1 MVTFCKRL
9 RLNTVDNLKTV
20 MKKWLLTVLCCL
32 MAFSCS
38 DDSVSL
44 GKDVVVKAFPEH
56 YDLGEG
62 EPMETDFHGLVDI
75 KVHGKEVYCMTMDP
89 TGLIG
94 AIDLDQP
101 QSWTR
106 FLRMGNGPLETL
118 APIPFHT
125 MLFQEGPDGDLLAD
139 FYDMKKGI
147 LRVNLSQS
155 LRQGSLA
162 ASRTGDLPSGLSG
175 TAGLTLLDTDT
186 FFFQHPSPDSRQVIR
201 GLWKSGERVTP
212 AQERLNSFS
221 LTEPDSFMFNLFM
234 TMPGYDP
241 TRERIV
247 EASSLQ
253 NTIHLYDLHTPFA
266 RTVHVYER
274 AKRIEDLEE
283 SGPEGLKSSFKKVLA
298 FPSFF
303 AVLYSGDSL
312 YKPVGQNPRVL
323 FFDWEGRPLAEAA
336 PACAGTTFDID
347 LSGKK
352 LYIADQKSETIRVFD
367 LSKVLDKIMNSSAES
382 PDVTTYSPL
391 RSTEE
396 VADLSPFITD
406 LDMIQVGVDSVA
418 RTGMRKIL
426 FSDPI
431 VFLCGGAVFSA
442 TPDWRFIHRI
452 GNVGRGP
459 GEYLSVKDIVINS
472 AGDEVWCMDLLNDIL
487 RYDLK
492 TGAFLEKV
500 QYDDG
505 GYARAMIPQHNNS
518 VLLYTPNP
526 LNDFPEN
533 HETFHCIRRYDAAGQ
548 ETGTGLSWT
557 RFNVMAN
564 FSIPVSTTRAGE
576 YVLTPESSDTAY
588 VYDDNGPAYQ
598 IRFDFGK
605 KWIPDNFFDPEN
617 GDPAEKVGELF
628 DMDCYKLL
636 SSVYLLEEDVYLHA
650 YGKDS
655 SSWNFFFPKD
665 GSRGIRWK
673 SVGVLSPPI
682 SALAADGDH
691 LYFLYDDYGYVEE
704 EPDPLKKAVKE
715 KFGSPGTK
723 GATYLIKV
731 KLDVK

>member
-1 MVTFCKRL
+1 
-9 RLNTVDNLKTV
+9 
-20 MKKWLLTVLCCL
+20 MKKWLLTVVCCL

-56 YDLGEG
+56 FDLGGG
-62 EPMETDFHGLVDI
+62 EPLETDFRGLVDI

-147 LRVNLSQS
+147 IRVNLSQS

-186 FFFQHPSPDSRQVIR
+186 FFFQHPSPDSRRVIR
-201 GLWKSGERVTP
+201 GLWKSGEWFTP

-221 LTEPDSFMFNLFM
+221 LTESDSFMFNLFM

-253 NTIHLYDLHTPFA
+253 NTIHLYDLHTPYA

-274 AKRIEDLEE
+274 AKGIGDLEE

-352 LYIADQKSETIRVFD
+352 LYLADQKSEAIRVFD
-367 LSKVLDKIMNSSAES
+367 LSKVLDRIM
-382 PDVTTYSPL
+382 D
-391 RSTEE
+391 
-396 VADLSPFITD
+396 
-406 LDMIQVGVDSVA
+406 
-418 RTGMRKIL
+418 
-426 FSDPI
+426 
-431 VFLCGGAVFSA
+431 
-442 TPDWRFIHRI
+442 
-452 GNVGRGP
+452 
-459 GEYLSVKDIVINS
+459 
-472 AGDEVWCMDLLNDIL
+472 
-487 RYDLK
+487 
-492 TGAFLEKV
+492 
-500 QYDDG
+500 
-505 GYARAMIPQHNNS
+505 
-518 VLLYTPNP
+518 
-526 LNDFPEN
+526 
-533 HETFHCIRRYDAAGQ
+533 
-548 ETGTGLSWT
+548 
-557 RFNVMAN
+557 
-564 FSIPVSTTRAGE
+564 
-576 YVLTPESSDTAY
+576 
-588 VYDDNGPAYQ
+588 
-598 IRFDFGK
+598 
-605 KWIPDNFFDPEN
+605 
-617 GDPAEKVGELF
+617 
-628 DMDCYKLL
+628 
-636 SSVYLLEEDVYLHA
+636 
-650 YGKDS
+650 
-655 SSWNFFFPKD
+655 
-665 GSRGIRWK
+665 
-673 SVGVLSPPI
+673 
-682 SALAADGDH
+682 
-691 LYFLYDDYGYVEE
+691 
-704 EPDPLKKAVKE
+704 
-715 KFGSPGTK
+715 
-723 GATYLIKV
+723 
-731 KLDVK
+731 